1 MRPLRS
7 KALFVA
13 PLVAL
18 LAQGIVACGDD
29 DAGPSVTLT
38 VRLPAGTVVD
48 PHKVR
53 FEPASA
59 VRSAVA
65 RNGELA
71 LVADGRA
78 ERLTVRAPG
87 VCPVTFSRTTGAVLE
102 ARPWFDLGPDR
113 GQIGYDKPFSIDVA
127 VGCPEAQ
134 AKKAHLEWKQVEGPP
149 LLEWRVDADGL
160 RVHARTRPFADV
172 HEETSRWG
180 IVPVSPRTQGRYAL
194 EASWRVDGATVARSV
209 VVTSIARAT
218 GVPSL
223 AVGQRVMLAG
233 DGWHVRLSPPGAR
246 ARVGSDERSPRATF
260 EADVAG
266 HWILEDGS
274 GAVLGLRAGRYDGTP
289 LGCGT
294 SECHH
299 DEDVSSA
306 DNAMTHALERQLSLP
321 DATRPD
327 VSCMLDCHVVGERG
341 IHDGGFLDRA
351 TEQRWSG
358 ADRPSWQELP
368 RTLRRLGSVGCTGCH
383 GPGAIP
389 ERTAS
394 RAVLRVDV
402 CATCHDDPPRYTHV
416 AEWQASRMARSDV
429 APATR
434 ATFACARCHTTSKF
448 LAAQGSHGMRFPD
461 DDDLHA
467 EPAGIGCAACHASHE
482 LHMAR
487 QGAARA
493 LLRNVP
499 LPDELEADGGAERYG
514 ASAVCIA
521 CHAPVPGEKVPSA
534 SAAAIWA
541 GRVAIALPSAAG
553 APSPAPHGQVPCVA
567 CHGGE
572 VKTDHSFRAD
582 HGSCTRCHA
591 GGAPPEDR
599 ADEHGRTVR
608 QRALAL
614 WAELRVRLELP
625 AEGAGPAH
633 ASSLEAAMTTASGSS
648 PALARALYEVAL
660 VVEDPAAGV
669 HNAPFARQM
678 LDDAE
683 ATLHATSPATPPR

>member
-1 MRPLRS
+1 VRPLRS

-218 GVPSL
+218 AGTSDSPRLAPARASARMRGAPALPSRPTSL
-223 AVGQRVMLAG
+223 AT
-233 DGWHVRLSPPGAR
+233 
-246 ARVGSDERSPRATF
+246 GS
-260 EADVAG
+260 
-266 HWILEDGS
+266 W
-274 GAVLGLRAGRYDGTP
+274 
-289 LGCGT
+289 
-294 SECHH
+294 
-299 DEDVSSA
+299 
-306 DNAMTHALERQLSLP
+306 
-321 DATRPD
+321 
-327 VSCMLDCHVVGERG
+327 
-341 IHDGGFLDRA
+341 
-351 TEQRWSG
+351 
-358 ADRPSWQELP
+358 
-368 RTLRRLGSVGCTGCH
+368 RT
-383 GPGAIP
+383 
-389 ERTAS
+389 
-394 RAVLRVDV
+394 
-402 CATCHDDPPRYTHV
+402 
-416 AEWQASRMARSDV
+416 
-429 APATR
+429 
-434 ATFACARCHTTSKF
+434 
-448 LAAQGSHGMRFPD
+448 
-461 DDDLHA
+461 
-467 EPAGIGCAACHASHE
+467 
-482 LHMAR
+482 
-487 QGAARA
+487 GAAR
-493 LLRNVP
+493 
-499 LPDELEADGGAERYG
+499 
-514 ASAVCIA
+514 C
-521 CHAPVPGEKVPSA
+521 SA
-534 SAAAIWA
+534 SAQAATTGRRSGA
-541 GRVAIALPSAAG
+541 GRASA
-553 APSPAPHGQVPCVA
+553 
-567 CHGGE
+567 
-572 VKTDHSFRAD
+572 TT
-582 HGSCTRCHA
+582 TRMS
-591 GGAPPEDR
+591 R
-599 ADEHGRTVR
+599 RRTTR
-608 QRALAL
+608 
-614 WAELRVRLELP
+614 
-625 AEGAGPAH
+625 
-633 ASSLEAAMTTASGSS
+633 
-648 PALARALYEVAL
+648 
-660 VVEDPAAGV
+660 
-669 HNAPFARQM
+669 
-678 LDDAE
+678 
-683 ATLHATSPATPPR
+683 